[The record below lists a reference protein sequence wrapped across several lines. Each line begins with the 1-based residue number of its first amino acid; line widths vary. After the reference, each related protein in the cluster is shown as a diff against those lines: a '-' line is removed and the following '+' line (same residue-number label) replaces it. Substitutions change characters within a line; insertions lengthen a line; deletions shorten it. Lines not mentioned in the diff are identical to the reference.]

1 MNLIERVKN
10 IMLSPKSEWEKIDAE
25 NLDMKIVIVSYV
37 LPLTVVAAICAFIGY
52 GFIGINVGMFKMR
65 GINWGIY
72 YALTALITPLISVV
86 IAAYVVD
93 MLAPSFGSEKNINKS
108 ASLVGFSYTPALV
121 GSFLAIL
128 PMLGIIGGLL
138 GLYGIYLWYLGLG
151 PMKGT
156 PDDKKIVY
164 MLVTIIILIVTGIIV
179 GGILSRILL
188 PAFGLS
194 MPGLSL

>member
-1 MNLIERVKN
+1 MNLVERVKN
-10 IMLSPKSEWEKIDAE
+10 IILSPKTEWEKIDAE
-25 NLDMKIVIVSYV
+25 NPDMKTVIISYV
-37 LPLTVVAAICAFIGY
+37 LPLTVISAICAFIGY
-52 GFIGINVGMFKMR
+52 GFIGVNTGFVKMK

-72 YALTALITPLISVV
+72 YALNALITPLISVV
-86 IAAYVVD
+86 ISAYVVD
-93 MLAPSFGSEKNINKS
+93 MLAPTFGSEKNINKS
-108 ASLVGFSYTPALV
+108 AGLVGFSYTPALV

-128 PMLGIIGGLL
+128 PMLGMIGGLF

-164 MLVTIIILIVTGIIV
+164 MVVTILILIVIGFIV
-179 GGILSRILL
+179 GGILSRILM

-194 MPGLSL
+194 TPAFSL